1 MDNIKLKERLTT
13 IYSYLN
19 KISVTGMDNAENLVI
34 SAKLLQ
40 ELVVSITAEEN
51 EEEGD
56 EEWRIWLQR

>member
-1 MDNIKLKERLTT
+1 MDNIKLKERLAT

-19 KISVTGMDNAENLVI
+19 KISVTGIDNAENLVI

-51 EEEGD
+51 EKEGD
-56 EEWRIWLQR
+56 E